1 MRLSFDFREL
11 KHQVS
16 LSRGLLGVASLLAL
30 LVVRS
35 APPEFP
41 HAFVHQF
48 SVHAFAHHE
57 QRPRF
62 DSDSPQWTVPVKRF
76 VPAPPIGELAR
87 LTPAHQCFS
96 ILQTKGFR
104 YNRPPPA
111 V

>member
-1 MRLSFDFREL
+1 MRLSFDFRER
-11 KHQVS
+11 KCGIS

-41 HAFVHQF
+41 GASVHHF
-48 SVHAFAHHE
+48 SVRTVAHHE

-62 DSDSPQWTVPVKRF
+62 DSDSSQWTVPVKSF
-76 VPAPPIGELAR
+76 VPIPPSEESAR
-87 LTPAHQCFS
+87 LTPAHQSFS
-96 ILQTKGFR
+96 TLQTKGFR